1 MSGFRP
7 FSRSNNGAYAMPLTK
22 DSREFIERL
31 HSNKVE
37 FLIVGALAVSW
48 HGFLGYSW
56 SSSER
61 AELDPESNDLTGY

>member
-1 MSGFRP
+1 
-7 FSRSNNGAYAMPLTK
+7 MPLTK

-31 HSNKVE
+31 HSKKVE